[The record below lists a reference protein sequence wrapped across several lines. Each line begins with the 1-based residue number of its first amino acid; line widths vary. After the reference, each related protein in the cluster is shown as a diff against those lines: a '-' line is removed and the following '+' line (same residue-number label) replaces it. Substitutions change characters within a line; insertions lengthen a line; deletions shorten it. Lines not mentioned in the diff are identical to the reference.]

1 MCCVVFSLHRSI
13 KIPRDE
19 RRDST
24 ANTLITSSRARERDT
39 MESGGRACATQ
50 VATCKSPLQLLYW
63 FVASPLARVA
73 VAVAI
78 SLAPRLLLGF
88 GIGIRILSQSTPAS
102 QQIWP
107 NFSRCCFRGAARAA
121 GVPAGERVRPKSTA
135 HTHIGNSK
143 ATCRG
148 LARADLST
156 TTTQYSPSR
165 TLSLRRGSTGL
176 FKIEPIDVQGCST
189 GGGNQNRFFS
199 CGSATRLDPQVYEN
213 HLFSYVEPNRM

>member
-1 MCCVVFSLHRSI
+1 MRHASCNV
-13 KIPRDE
+13 
-19 RRDST
+19 
-24 ANTLITSSRARERDT
+24 
-39 MESGGRACATQ
+39 Q
-50 VATCKSPLQLLYW
+50 VAAAITLLVRSESTCARRGRGGHIARAP
-63 FVASPLARVA
+63 VAAWLWHWHTHSLSKYARVA
-73 VAVAI
+73 TN
-78 SLAPRLLLGF
+78 LAKFLALL
-88 GIGIRILSQSTPAS
+88 
-102 QQIWP
+102 
-107 NFSRCCFRGAARAA
+107 FSRRGPGR
-121 GVPAGERVRPKSTA
+121 GGTSGRTGRVRPKSTA

>member
-73 VAVAI
+73 VAAAI

-121 GVPAGERVRPKSTA
+121 GAPAGERGVY
-135 HTHIGNSK
+135 GQK
-143 ATCRG
+143 AQRTPTSEILRQ
-148 LARADLST
+148 LAGVWHAPTYQPPLLST
-156 TTTQYSPSR
+156 NHRERYLFDAYRPVC
-165 TLSLRRGSTGL
+165 LR
-176 FKIEPIDVQGCST
+176 
-189 GGGNQNRFFS
+189 
-199 CGSATRLDPQVYEN
+199 
-213 HLFSYVEPNRM
+213 